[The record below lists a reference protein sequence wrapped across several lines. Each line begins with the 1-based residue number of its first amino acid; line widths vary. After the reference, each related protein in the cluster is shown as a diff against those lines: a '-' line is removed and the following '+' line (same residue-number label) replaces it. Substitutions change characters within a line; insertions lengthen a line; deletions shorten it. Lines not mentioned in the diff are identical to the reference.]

1 MKAYPFLS
9 LKKIN
14 EPYETE
20 IRQAISDVV
29 ESGWYLNGKY
39 NRLLEDSLKSLCSTD
54 FAVACSN
61 GLDALRLIFRAYIE
75 TGRMAAG
82 DEVIVQANTYIASIL
97 AISDNGLKPVLV
109 DADEATLNLDFS
121 KIEAA
126 ITPRTKA
133 VMVVHLYGTP
143 CWSPA
148 IADIARRHNLIVVE
162 DNAQAIGAKAA
173 CDGLFASRVT
183 GGLGDAA
190 AFSFYPT
197 KNIGAMGDA
206 GAVTTNDEEIART
219 VKAIANYGSDR
230 RYHNIYRGLNSRM
243 DEMQA
248 AILCVK
254 LAHLQEITARR
265 QANAALYDRLL
276 TNPAIIRP
284 AISKTATQVWHQYEI
299 RIAGGRRDAFRKFM
313 KDNGVETDIH
323 YAVPPHRQPCYPEF
337 ASLPLPVTERLA
349 DEVASLPIAES
360 LTAGE
365 IQEIAAIANRF

>member
-61 GLDALRLIFRAYIE
+61 GLDALRLIFKAYIE

-284 AISKTATQVWHQYEI
+284 AISKTETQVWHQYEI

>member
-323 YAVPPHRQPCYPEF
+323 YAIPPHRQPCYPEF

>member
-148 IADIARRHNLIVVE
+148 IAGIARRHNLIVVE

-299 RIAGGRRDAFRKFM
+299 RIVGGRRDAFRKFM